1 MARQVKQKFCLRS
14 IFSSGHWSIA
24 TTGTRASRTESLLPP
39 ACACEPARQA
49 SASMKGLIN
58 KKRANEEVGRTRDI
72 KVELPTQESGYSQ
85 PVKRRRL
92 WRHDVQVSQSMGA
105 ICKKEENKEAGLDLH
120 NLWLKIKMEVKEE
133 IEAMDGRNPEG
144 GLQEAKTEP
153 TDCKVKAEAS
163 FLTSTS
169 GKDGKNIKGQPKVKV
184 GKAQAADG
192 KAAMVKAEPALE
204 ETGRQLTLPTGHSL
218 ADRSDLP
225 NFEGQMTAWA
235 HQCAEFR
242 GKSTWTPSRPC
253 CPAHLF
259 FISPIVPEE
268 KDLPCVQRLSQKE
281 LCCLRRFFERRH
293 PIFAAPLPAADPTP
307 KPLARAA
314 AAASQED
321 KNFPARGAACMK
333 MWPWMRDLPSGIWAG
348 RGLAYDEQSGLR
360 RLSSAG
366 GAEAM
371 HSVQVWESVGAA
383 GQPAAQPPTA
393 AKSAAATPGPAAAGG
408 NVPGNAL
415 KPAKVLSKQQEKQ
428 SGVPGISWVSPQF
441 TWKLRWTEKD
451 EKGASTRQAQSFTI
465 SSFMKQGLNEV
476 EAEAAALEAAKAFR
490 ADLVAKGCIKEK
502 VRDESLTSDV
512 PGVSFQKLKKKW
524 LVQIVKPGSRNIHGG
539 YFTEK
544 AEAEARATELREL
557 HGLQRTVKSCAARA
571 ELPVFQPKVAFPG
584 VTWHA
589 RSQCWQADS
598 KGTIRMQR
606 TFKPLEHSELELE
619 KAFAKAVAWLKKQRK
634 EIQDGGGAGA
644 KGKIDKKGRSKK
656 G

>member
-39 ACACEPARQA
+39 ACACEPVCQA
-49 SASMKGLIN
+49 SASMKGQI
-58 KKRANEEVGRTRDI
+58 KKEPANEEVGRTRDI

-85 PVKRRRL
+85 PVKRWRL

-133 IEAMDGRNPEG
+133 IETMDGRNPEG
-144 GLQEAKTEP
+144 GLKEVKTEP
-153 TDCKVKAEAS
+153 TGCKVKAEAS

-169 GKDGKNIKGQPKVKV
+169 GKDGKNVKGQPKVKV

-253 CPAHLF
+253 CPANLF
-259 FISPIVPEE
+259 FSSPIVPEE

-360 RLSSAG
+360 RL
-366 GAEAM
+366 
-371 HSVQVWESVGAA
+371 
-383 GQPAAQPPTA
+383 
-393 AKSAAATPGPAAAGG
+393 
-408 NVPGNAL
+408 
-415 KPAKVLSKQQEKQ
+415 
-428 SGVPGISWVSPQF
+428 
-441 TWKLRWTEKD
+441 
-451 EKGASTRQAQSFTI
+451 
-465 SSFMKQGLNEV
+465 
-476 EAEAAALEAAKAFR
+476 
-490 ADLVAKGCIKEK
+490 
-502 VRDESLTSDV
+502 
-512 PGVSFQKLKKKW
+512 
-524 LVQIVKPGSRNIHGG
+524 
-539 YFTEK
+539 
-544 AEAEARATELREL
+544 
-557 HGLQRTVKSCAARA
+557 
-571 ELPVFQPKVAFPG
+571 
-584 VTWHA
+584 
-589 RSQCWQADS
+589 
-598 KGTIRMQR
+598 
-606 TFKPLEHSELELE
+606 
-619 KAFAKAVAWLKKQRK
+619 
-634 EIQDGGGAGA
+634 
-644 KGKIDKKGRSKK
+644 
-656 G
+656 